1 MDKLKN
7 TVKNLIKNS
16 DKNILA
22 LLGIAIVITY
32 VMYWISD
39 SFLSSSNINS
49 MAFQFPEFGIMSFG
63 MMLCMIAGG
72 IDLSL
77 VGTANLTGIAA
88 AVVMV
93 SMKGNPAGIII
104 GVILSLA
111 LGALCGLF
119 NGYLIGQMKIPA
131 MLVTLCGGQL
141 YTGLAMVI
149 TKGPA
154 ITGLP
159 ESFQII
165 GNGTIAGILPY
176 SLVIFIVVAIVINFV
191 LKRTVFGKR
200 LCFMGSND
208 TASKYAGINNLHV
221 TLSTYMISGMLAAIS
236 GIIEISHYGSAKS
249 DYGTSYTLLALL
261 IVVFGGV
268 DPAGGK
274 GKVAGVTLAVVI
286 LQLISSAFNILRF
299 DSFVKNVVWGLL
311 LIVVMVVKSI
321 LQDHP
326 INFGHSFKKL
336 KSAK

>member
-1 MDKLKN
+1 MEKLK
-7 TVKNLIKNS
+7 KLAKNS
-16 DKNILA
+16 DKNVVA
-22 LLGIAIVITY
+22 LFGIAVVIVI
-32 VMYWISD
+32 VMTSLSGD
-39 SFLSSSNINS
+39 FLSSSNINS

-63 MMLCMIAGG
+63 MMLCMIVGG

-88 AVVMV
+88 SMVMV

-111 LGALCGLF
+111 LGAICGLF

-165 GNGTIAGILPY
+165 GNGTLAGVLPY
-176 SLVIFIVVAIVINFV
+176 SLVIFIVVAVAVNFV
-191 LKRTVFGKR
+191 LKRTVFGKQ
-200 LCFMGSND
+200 LCFMGSNE
-208 TASKYAGINNLHV
+208 TASEYTGINNLRV
-221 TLSTYMISGMLAAIS
+221 TLMTYMTSGILAAVS
-236 GIIEISHYGSAKS
+236 GIIVISHYGSAKS

-261 IVVFGGV
+261 IVVFGGT

-274 GKVAGVTLAVVI
+274 GKVTGVALAVII
-286 LQLISSAFNILRF
+286 LQLISSAFNILRI
-299 DSFVKNVVWGLL
+299 DSFMKNVVWGLL
-311 LIVVMVVKSI
+311 LIIVMVAKSI
-321 LQDHP
+321 LQEHP
-326 INFGHSFKKL
+326 IKIRRN
-336 KSAK
+336 A